1 MENPSQSNSLPEK
14 VLRRHC
20 ELLRELLPDFQ
31 RLVVEEGRPAD
42 VLLNHH
48 LRNHRELGS
57 RDRRFLSE
65 SLFSYFR
72 WYGWTVDKLALDPVD
87 ACLLSAMLEST
98 EPHPS
103 YRYIRTQSY
112 LPMSLTPIGNLS
124 LTEKCMRVNDWFREK
139 LGDRMLTPAHLVP
152 VGFIQSVEAESV
164 IHCIEYFQQRPPT
177 WLRARIE
184 PKAFIELLAEH
195 QVSAQPHTGLTSAVC
210 TDAGTSLVHTLGK
223 KAGTFCVQDISSQ
236 CVAQVCAPAP
246 GEEWWD
252 CCAGAGGKSLH
263 LMDLM
268 QQKGK
273 VFSSDIRE
281 SALQELKKR
290 ARRYGLRN
298 IRTQLF
304 NAASDTPMRKSFDG
318 VLVDAPCSGW
328 GTWGRNPDARWR
340 TTDSEAAKCAN
351 RQLAI
356 LRNATWSVKPGGTLV
371 YAVCSLT
378 RPETEDVVQEFL
390 NTTPQFDLDPFTNPL
405 TGAMTDGRLQVWP
418 WDGPGDAMFIA
429 RFKRSESGIIG

>member
-1 MENPSQSNSLPEK
+1 MKNPTPSNSLPEK

-20 ELLRELLPDFQ
+20 ELLGELLPDFQ
-31 RLVVEEGRPAD
+31 RLVIEEGRPAD
-42 VLLNHH
+42 VLLNNH

-72 WYGWTVDKLALDPVD
+72 WYGWTVGKLALNPTD
-87 ACLLSAMLEST
+87 ASLLSAMLDST
-98 EPHPS
+98 ELHPS

-112 LPMSLTPIGNLS
+112 LPMSMTPIGNLS
-124 LTEKCMRVNDWFREK
+124 LVKKCMHVNDWFRET
-139 LGDRMLTPAHLVP
+139 LGDQILTPADLVP
-152 VGFIQSVEAESV
+152 AGFIQSVQAESV
-164 IHCIEYFQQRPPT
+164 LHCIEYFQQRPPT
-177 WLRARIE
+177 WLRTRIDPE
-184 PKAFIELLAEH
+184 TFIQLLAEH
-195 QVSAQPHTGLTSAVC
+195 QVSAQPHTKLAAAVC

-223 KAGTFCVQDISSQ
+223 QAGTFCVQDLSSQ
-236 CVAQVCAPAP
+236 CVAHICAPAP
-246 GEEWWD
+246 DDEWWD

-268 QQKGK
+268 QQKGT
-273 VFSSDIRE
+273 VFASDIRE
-281 SALQELKKR
+281 SALHELKKR

-304 NAASDTPMRKSFDG
+304 NAASDTPFRKSFDG

-340 TTDSEAAKCAN
+340 TPDNEATKCTN
-351 RQLAI
+351 RQISI
-356 LRNATWSVKPGGTLV
+356 LRNATWSVKPGGALV

-378 RPETEDVVQEFL
+378 RPETEDVVQEL
-390 NTTPQFDLDPFTNPL
+390 LKTSPQFRLDPFINPL
-405 TGAMTDGRLQVWP
+405 TGAMTDGQLQVWP

-429 RFKRSESGIIG
+429 RFKRSESGAAE

>member
-1 MENPSQSNSLPEK
+1 MKNSSQFNPLPEK
-14 VLRRHC
+14 VLRRHY
-20 ELLRELLPDFQ
+20 ELLRELLPDFY

-48 LRNHRELGS
+48 LRTHRELGA

-72 WYGWTVDKLALDPVD
+72 WFGWTVPKLALDPVD
-87 ACLLSAMLEST
+87 ACLVGAMLDSS

-112 LPMSLTPIGNLS
+112 LPMALTPIGNLS
-124 LTEKCMRVNDWFREK
+124 LTEKCMRINDWFREI
-139 LGDRMLTPAHLVP
+139 LGDEMLTPADLVP
-152 VGFIQSVEAESV
+152 NGFIQVVEAESV
-164 IHCIEYFQQRPPT
+164 LHCIECFQQRPPT
-177 WLRARIE
+177 WLRSRID
-184 PKAFIELLAEH
+184 PQTFIDLLTEH
-195 QVSAQPHTGLTSAVC
+195 QVSAQPHAGLRSAVC
-210 TDAGTSLVHTLGK
+210 TDAGTNLDHKLGE
-223 KAGTFCVQDISSQ
+223 KADTFCVQDISSQ
-236 CVAQVCAPAP
+236 CVAQICAPRP
-246 GEEWWD
+246 CDEWWD

-273 VFSSDIRE
+273 VFSSDIRG
-281 SALQELKKR
+281 SALQELKNR
-290 ARRYGLRN
+290 AHRYGMRN
-298 IRTQLF
+298 IRTQRF
-304 NAASDTPMRKSFDG
+304 NAASDTPFRKSFDG

-340 TTDSEAAKCAN
+340 TSDDEAVKCAN
-351 RQLAI
+351 RQLTI
-356 LRNATWSVKPGGTLV
+356 LRNASWSVKPGGILV

-378 RPETEDVVQEFL
+378 RPETEEVVQEFL
-390 NTTPQFDLDPFTNPL
+390 DTTLQFRLDPFANPL
-405 TGAMTDGRLQVWP
+405 TGTMTDGQLQVWP

-429 RFKRSESGIIG
+429 RFKRSESGTIS